1 MISPFHRFQFI
12 KDSLE
17 SRQQNGQFRELTP
30 IHNSDSFR
38 IQVGETSYI
47 NLSSNDYLGLRNHP
61 EMISCSK
68 YFVDK
73 YGTGS
78 GASRLITGTG
88 EYHQKLEEELATWLK
103 VESVLLFNSGYQLN
117 STLIPSIADRDTIIY
132 SDRLNHNS
140 LVQGIIASRA
150 TFRRYKHLD
159 YSHLESLL
167 QKDTDTYRK
176 VIVTES
182 VFSMD
187 GDIANL
193 DILSKLADTY
203 NAILIVDEAH
213 AIGVLGPKGRGIGH
227 TNERIDIRIG
237 TFGKAFGSFGA
248 YVAGSSEII
257 SYLINH
263 CGGFIYTT
271 ALPPAVIGATHCALD
286 LLKEM
291 DSERE
296 YLIELSSWFRNELNK
311 EGYNTFGS
319 ASHIVPVYVG
329 DEFKALRLSESLKEQ
344 GYWVNAIRPPTV
356 EPGTSRLRFTLSTYH
371 TKEDLSGC
379 IEIIQKS
386 VSSEP

>member
-1 MISPFHRFQFI
+1 MTSPFHRFHFI

-17 SRQQNGQFRELTP
+17 SRKQNGQFRELVP
-30 IHNSDSFR
+30 IQSEDSSR
-38 IQVGETSYI
+38 IQVDGKSYI
-47 NLSSNDYLGLRNHP
+47 NLSSNDYLGLRSHP

-68 YFVDK
+68 YFTDK

-88 EYHQKLEEELATWLK
+88 EYHNQLEKDLANWLE

-117 STLIPSIADRDTIIY
+117 STLLASIADRDTVIY

-140 LVQGIIASRA
+140 LVQGIVASRA
-150 TFRRYKHLD
+150 ILRRYKHLD
-159 YSHLESLL
+159 YAHLESLL
-167 QKDTDTYRK
+167 QKDAGINRK
-176 VIVTES
+176 IIVTES

-187 GDIANL
+187 GDVADL
-193 DILSKLADTY
+193 DALSRLAEAH

-213 AIGVLGPKGRGIGH
+213 AIGVMGPAGKGIGY
-227 TNERIDIRIG
+227 TNQRIDIRIG

-248 YVAGSSEII
+248 YVGGSSELIN
-257 SYLINH
+257 YLINH

-271 ALPPAVIGATHCALD
+271 ALPPSVIGATQCALD
-286 LLKEM
+286 LLKDM
-291 DSERE
+291 DSERN
-296 YLIELSSWFRNELNK
+296 YLVELSSWFRNDLNK
-311 EGYNTFGS
+311 LGFNTFGS
-319 ASHIVPVYVG
+319 SSHIVPIYVG
-329 DEFKALRLSESLKEQ
+329 DEFKALRLSESLKKQ

-356 EPGTSRLRFTLSTYH
+356 ESGTSRLRFTLSTH
-371 TKEDLSGC
+371 HSKEDLSGC

>member
-1 MISPFHRFQFI
+1 MTSPFHRLQFI
-12 KDSLE
+12 QDSLE
-17 SRQQNGQFRELTP
+17 SRKQNGQFRELIP
-30 IHNSDSFR
+30 IQDADVSR
-38 IQVGETSYI
+38 IQVDEKVYV
-47 NLSSNDYLGLRNHP
+47 NLSSNDYMGLRVHP

-68 YFVDK
+68 YFIDIF
-73 YGTGS
+73 GTGS

-88 EYHQKLEEELATWLK
+88 EYHHQLEKELAHWLE
-103 VESVLLFNSGYQLN
+103 VESVLVFNSGYQLN
-117 STLIPSIADRDTIIY
+117 STLISSIADRDTLIY

-140 LVQGIIASRA
+140 LVQGIVASRA
-150 TFRRYKHLD
+150 TLRRYKHLD
-159 YSHLESLL
+159 YAHLESLL
-167 QKDTDTYRK
+167 QKDAGINRK

-187 GDIANL
+187 GDVADL
-193 DILSKLADTY
+193 DTLSKIAEAH

-213 AIGVLGPKGRGIGH
+213 AIGVMGPAGKGIGH
-227 TNERIDIRIG
+227 TNKRIDIRIG

-248 YVAGSSEII
+248 YVAGSSELI

-271 ALPPAVIGATHCALD
+271 ALPPAVIGATQCALD

-291 DSERE
+291 DSERM
-296 YLIELSSWFRNELNK
+296 YLLELSAWFRDELNK
-311 EGYNTFGS
+311 LGFNTFGS
-319 ASHIVPVYVG
+319 ASHIVPVFVG
-329 DEFKALRLSESLKEQ
+329 DEFKALKLSQTLKEG

-356 EPGTSRLRFTLSTYH
+356 ESGTSRLRFTLNKHH
-371 TKEDLSGC
+371 TKEDLTGC